1 LNFFAASINF
11 FANFGEIM
19 MPVQKNCW
27 PFLTKQFERHFSQST
42 PGEVP
47 QKSFKSGYCSLG
59 TQLFIMLSLFNA
71 SPVMSDVLDAQKKLN
86 QLGFNAGPADGVYG
100 RKTESALQRLFKYKG
115 QTYDGH
121 LDANELVELQSLS
134 KLCSPLISEPEPALA
149 VDQHFTTDLFS
160 KPVYSTLPFYQ
171 VGTYGSAKSNTGLKD
186 DAFPIITAV
195 GDVNNDN
202 IDDIVVE
209 YTSTA
214 VPPHILTGQQ
224 DGVFLNNITVD
235 ASAARRGVRQ
245 GYLRDINGD
254 QFADYVGFTTSDKI
268 SWFED
273 EGFKNLSPGEPE
285 LLLLNQN
292 GSYFQE
298 ITLPERFKNDINH
311 GGFISDVNND
321 GHIDIVSLSEQEN
334 KPTYPIINLGDGNFI
349 LGEKPFPNLVTQ
361 NWIED
366 GEAADLNNDGIDD
379 FVISIQRPF
388 YRADNEVVQTLS
400 KHKTLLV
407 IMGDSDL
414 DFSNNAFFRVGS
426 YWFNENH
433 LKDEIKYRYPS
444 ENTRPNLAS
453 VEFGTAKIH
462 ITDIND
468 DGLLDIFEAQY
479 INAEYWKTSGFKLY
493 LNRGDCFQ
501 DATSAMF
508 PNQRA
513 NRFIGVMAT
522 AFIDKFYFRD
532 LNSDGLKDLL
542 LKAEFNRD
550 RFTKTYPYIFVQQKS
565 GVFLPAQT
573 SNLADI
579 TQLSGSVTGDFNG
592 DGKYDIT
599 GILSQ
604 RYLVTYLGK

>member
-1 LNFFAASINF
+1 
-11 FANFGEIM
+11 M
-19 MPVQKNCW
+19 MRKQKNCLS
-27 PFLTKQFERHFSQST
+27 FFTKHIERHYSQSILSK
-42 PGEVP
+42 VL
-47 QKSFKSGYCSLG
+47 QKSFKSGYSGLG
-59 TQLFIMLSLFNA
+59 FQLSIILSLFHA
-71 SPVMSDVLDAQKKLN
+71 SLVMSDVMESQKMLN

-100 RKTESALQRLFKYKG
+100 RKTKSALQSLFKYKG
-115 QTYDGH
+115 QTYDGN
-121 LDANELVELQSLS
+121 LDANELVELQRLS
-134 KLCSPLISEPEPALA
+134 KLCSPLISEPEPSLD
-149 VDQHFTTDLFS
+149 VDQLFTTDLFS
-160 KPVYSTLPFYQ
+160 KPVYSKLPFYQ
-171 VGTYGSAKSNTGLKD
+171 VGTYGSAKSNKGLDD

-195 GDVNNDN
+195 GDVNNDS

-235 ASAARRGVRQ
+235 ASAARRGVRE
-245 GYLRDINGD
+245 GSLRDINGD

-273 EGFKNLSPGEPE
+273 EGYKNLSPGEPE

-298 ITLPERFKNDINH
+298 RTLPEKYKNDINH
-311 GGFISDVNND
+311 GGFIADVNND

-349 LGEKPFPNLVTQ
+349 LGEKPFPKLVTQ

-366 GEAADLNNDGIDD
+366 GEASDLNNDGIDD

-388 YRADNEVVQTLS
+388 YRTDNEVVQTLS

-414 DFSNNAFFRVGS
+414 DFSNNAIFRVGS
-426 YWFNENH
+426 HWFNENQ
-433 LKDEIKYRYPS
+433 LKDEINYRYPS
-444 ENTRPNLAS
+444 KKTRPNLAS

-468 DGLLDIFEAQY
+468 DGLQDIFEAQY

-501 DATSAMF
+501 DVTSAMF

-522 AFIDKFYFRD
+522 AYIHDFYFAD

-542 LKAEFNRD
+542 LKAELNRD
-550 RFTKTYPYIFVQQKS
+550 RFTKTYPYIFIQQKS
-565 GVFLPAQT
+565 GVFLPTQT
-573 SNLADI
+573 SNLAAI

-592 DGKYDIT
+592 DGKSDIT